1 MAVNDVKEMCAAL
14 RRQPLFHLSLHSKE
28 LFHSN
33 FLGWLC
39 EAHPVA
45 AAEALDPWVP
55 AAGTNRLEVL
65 RERSHLD
72 LAVQLPGRA
81 SFVVENKV
89 FSAPDESQLDQY
101 AEGELAGFDNPVLLL
116 LSLGTP
122 GWPDGTYTTP
132 SGRTWRHVSFADLAT
147 ILSHALDGLNQAPT
161 FHRMLVE
168 EYRTLVLT
176 LERLALTVG
185 RLASGEPVEVPRS
198 TAEEL
203 RSIRLHDAIGKLRAR
218 AAVAAARAYTQAL
231 LPDVTIR
238 WEANFTNGSPLMA
251 AFVDKGN
258 GDWLGWQYQHG
269 QWRAA
274 VITEKHKGRGEELR
288 DMRAASVAARYGSW
302 FDFTAIPTL
311 VEREM
316 SDVPPREAS
325 GGFNHYA
332 PDFVY
337 RYRKLPAL
345 TQDELLALS
354 HHYLCAAAE
363 WPDRLGHQSI
373 SPAGDDGHGR

>member
-1 MAVNDVKEMCAAL
+1 MTEAKVRELCAAL
-14 RRQPLFHLSLHSKE
+14 QGQPLFHLSLHSKE

-55 AAGTNRLEVL
+55 EARTKRLDVL
-65 RERSHLD
+65 RERSNLD

-81 SFVVENKV
+81 PFIVENKV
-89 FSAPDESQLDQY
+89 FSPPDELQLDRY
-101 AEGELAGFDNPVLLL
+101 AAGELARFDNPVLLL

-122 GWPDGTYTTP
+122 AWSDGTYMTP
-132 SGRTWRHVSFADLAT
+132 SGRTWRHLSFADLAT
-147 ILSHALDGLNQAPT
+147 ILSRALEGLNQAPT
-161 FHRMLVE
+161 FHRALVE
-168 EYRTLVLT
+168 EYRTFV
-176 LERLALTVG
+176 LALEQLATTVG
-185 RLASGEPVEVPRS
+185 RPASGEPIDAPGS

-203 RSIRLHDAIGKLRAR
+203 RRIRLHDAIGKLRAR
-218 AAVAAARAYTQAL
+218 TAAAAARAHTEPL

-238 WEANFTNGSPLMA
+238 WEADFTNGSPLVA
-251 AFVDKGN
+251 AFIDKGN

-274 VITEKHKGRGEELR
+274 VITEQHKGRGEELR
-288 DMRAASVAARYGSW
+288 DMREASVAARYGSW
-302 FDFTAIPTL
+302 FDFKAIPTL
-311 VEREM
+311 VEREVR
-316 SDVPPREAS
+316 DVPPREAS

-363 WPDRLGHQSI
+363 WPDRPPGGTDQHQA
-373 SPAGDDGHGR
+373 AGA